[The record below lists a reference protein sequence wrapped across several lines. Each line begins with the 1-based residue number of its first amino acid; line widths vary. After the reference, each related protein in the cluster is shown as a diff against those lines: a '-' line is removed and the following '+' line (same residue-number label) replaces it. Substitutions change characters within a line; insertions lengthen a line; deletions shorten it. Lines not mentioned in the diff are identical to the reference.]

1 MLSNVGSLWNS
12 AVALRRE
19 HLPLEPRQVEI
30 LAAFGAVAPLERPVG
45 LTITFLTKE
54 VAMRWHKE
62 SRAVPLE
69 KAARDWDDPIV
80 CETKRHNTILLLYVS
95 P

>member
-1 MLSNVGSLWNS
+1 MNLGKIMLSNVGSLWNS

-45 LTITFLTKE
+45 LHHLFLGKTGQE
-54 VAMRWHKE
+54 
-62 SRAVPLE
+62 LE
-69 KAARDWDDPIV
+69 GVNVLSVDPSEDSFLV
-80 CETKRHNTILLLYVS
+80 
-95 P
+95 